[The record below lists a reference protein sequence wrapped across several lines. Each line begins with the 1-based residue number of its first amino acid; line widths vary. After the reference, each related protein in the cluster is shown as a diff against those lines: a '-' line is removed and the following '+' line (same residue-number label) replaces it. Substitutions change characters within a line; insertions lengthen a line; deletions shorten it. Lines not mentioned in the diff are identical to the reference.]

1 MRNKRL
7 LSRGTVRSTSAL
19 VMLAYVICHLGNH
32 ILLLISIP
40 FADEAHHF
48 LVDPWR
54 TIPGTALLL
63 IAVLAHYANA
73 LWSIYMR
80 RSLIMPHWGWWQLGL
95 GLSIP
100 LILLLHL
107 ASTRISEVEWGVVSD
122 YSSVLLRLW
131 VLAPWKGVTQIALL
145 SAVWAHAAIGLHF
158 WFRTKRW
165 YPRWRPF
172 LSILAIIWP
181 VLALAGYVSAG
192 NQIENGATSGFRRL
206 GTDPRP
212 YQPGDERM
220 DGRSRIAAHPD
231 PYRVGQPGVHGPCC
245 TPLG

>member
-145 SAVWAHAAIGLHF
+145 SAVWAHAA
-158 WFRTKRW
+158 
-165 YPRWRPF
+165 
-172 LSILAIIWP
+172 SISGSGP
-181 VLALAGYVSAG
+181 SAG
-192 NQIENGATSGFRRL
+192 IRAGDRSCLSSPSYGRFWLWLAMFQPATRF
-206 GTDPRP
+206 
-212 YQPGDERM
+212 
-220 DGRSRIAAHPD
+220 
-231 PYRVGQPGVHGPCC
+231 
-245 TPLG
+245 